1 MDLCSM
7 LWGSIDGRGFR
18 GECVC
23 VAQSC
28 LTLCDPMDCTG
39 SSVHGILQARVLE
52 WVAIPF
58 SIGGEWIH
66 VYVWLSPFTVHL
78 KLPQHCNQL
87 YPNTKIQSLKFG
99 GRRGRNECWRINQ
112 LLWVPFAFTQ
122 SYNNKE
128 REGNNRRAFL
138 SIG

>member
-18 GECVC
+18 GEWVCVC

-28 LTLCDPMDCTG
+28 LTLCHPMDYTG

-58 SIGGEWIH
+58 SIGEEWIH
-66 VYVWLSPFTVHL
+66 VYV
-78 KLPQHCNQL
+78 
-87 YPNTKIQSLKFG
+87 
-99 GRRGRNECWRINQ
+99 
-112 LLWVPFAFTQ
+112 
-122 SYNNKE
+122 
-128 REGNNRRAFL
+128 
-138 SIG
+138 